1 MNLGIYGDHERQ
13 KYRKDLLIGKQETHQ
28 NEMVEEETSG

>member
-13 KYRKDLLIGKQETHQ
+13 KYSKNLQLGNQEMHV
-28 NEMVEEETSG
+28 NEMADE